1 MTYHSKYNEIKTL
14 VEHNMNVLLSGERG
28 SGKSTILQQVA
39 KDLDMEYV
47 SVTMTRQTTVGAL
60 LGFIS
65 VTGTYIPSL
74 LRKAVENGHMFILEE
89 IDGADPN
96 TLLCLNT
103 LENGYLSF
111 PDGLVDVHENFRLC
125 ATANPAG
132 EHQIYT
138 GRAKLDAAT
147 LDRFDEVTVERD
159 HNLEQQ
165 ITSKETV
172 KYVSIMR
179 KLLANNNSSKTI
191 SMRDTIRFHKRIQ
204 LGMAQ
209 DYPYLL
215 LDKQDHLLDRYKE
228 KAEKAKPKEI
238 KKQSEC
244 NTIDE
249 LWDAII
255 SEGRSQTPEETETAP
270 AYADKSKAQDL
281 AKQWKQYKGNM
292 PLPNNVK
299 ITEMSGLPE
308 NPYDEYIVVKLDEE
322 VYKFNKRNL

>member
-1 MTYHSKYNEIKTL
+1 MYHSKYNEIKTL

-28 SGKSTILQQVA
+28 SGKSTILQQIA
-39 KDLDMEYV
+39 KDLDMTYV

-74 LRKAVENGHMFILEE
+74 LRTAVENGHMFILEE

-111 PDGLVDVHENFRLC
+111 PDKLVDVHPEFRLC

-147 LDRFDEVTVERD
+147 LDRFDEVTVQRD
-159 HNLEQQ
+159 PDLEKQ
-165 ITSKETV
+165 ITSKDTV

-179 KLLANNNSSKTI
+179 KLLEDNNMSKTI
-191 SMRDTIRFHKRIQ
+191 SMRDTIRFHKRMEIG
-204 LGMAQ
+204 LA
-209 DYPYLL
+209 DNYPLLL
-215 LDKQDHLLDRYKE
+215 LDNDQDLLKKYQNKVQND
-228 KAEKAKPKEI
+228 KPKVI

-249 LWDAII
+249 LWNTL
-255 SEGRSQTPEETETAP
+255 QEE
-270 AYADKSKAQDL
+270 SK
-281 AKQWKQYKGNM
+281 
-292 PLPNNVK
+292 
-299 ITEMSGLPE
+299 
-308 NPYDEYIVVKLDEE
+308 
-322 VYKFNKRNL
+322 